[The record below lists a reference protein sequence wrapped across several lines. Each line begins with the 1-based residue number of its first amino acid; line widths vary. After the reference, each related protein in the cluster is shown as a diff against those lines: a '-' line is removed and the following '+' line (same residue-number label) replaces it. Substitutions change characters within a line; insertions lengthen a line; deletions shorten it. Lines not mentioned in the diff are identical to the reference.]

1 MMSRLSLSRA
11 PLSSLILPLLLLII
25 VLVNTP
31 AAFSARAAGTA
42 VLLGT
47 ATPSPT
53 ATFSPTPSPT
63 PSPTKTPTAT
73 ATHTATPTLTPT
85 ATATRT
91 PTPTRTPTA
100 TATPTPQPTPVAG
113 AEDIVAHVPILMY
126 HYLSIPPQDADIYR
140 KDLSVTPANF
150 DAQLAYL
157 KENGYTTIHLRDLVY
172 VLAGRRN
179 LPPKPIIIT
188 FDDGYRDNYT
198 NAFPLLKKYGFTAT
212 FSVVT
217 DPLDFGDPR
226 YMSWDNIIEMHAAGM
241 EIGAHTKRHYD
252 LRSNDMD
259 FLVYEILGSKE
270 AIEARIGEPVR
281 VFVYPSGEYTP
292 LTEKVVAS
300 ANYWAALTTAYG
312 AEETFAT
319 RFELPRIRMRGTDTI
334 ETFAA
339 KLEAIP

>member
-73 ATHTATPTLTPT
+73 ATRTPT
-85 ATATRT
+85 A
-91 PTPTRTPTA
+91 TPTRTPTA